1 MTLYYD
7 DLDEEMGRGLTKEEY
22 DSLSLFDLQTAI
34 SHSTAGLAIF
44 DTDNDWRFTPEFW
57 KLSLDDLK
65 RQLEEYGAIVLRM
78 SEPSF
83 RNVFPVITRGPRKGL
98 PNYKKE
104 PEVYED
110 RWYCVEFREEL
121 HACNKGIEVTHVYE
135 NRG

>member
-65 RQLEEYGAIVLRM
+65 RQLSAQTFNAHYLQDPLPDTGNMLNPKWLKWYEQA
-78 SEPSF
+78 
-83 RNVFPVITRGPRKGL
+83 PVRQSGDQIIESWDTALKPTETSDYSVGL
-98 PNYKKE
+98 T
-104 PEVYED
+104 
-110 RWYCVEFREEL
+110 F
-121 HACNKGIEVTHVYE
+121 
-135 NRG
+135 